1 MSGGLMELSYVVA
14 AVIIVVIA
22 VVVTLQIRNVLA
34 RRKMR
39 QMEAAVRARIRL
51 YNAALIDLS
60 PADRRWVMET
70 YIDKVVT
77 WGKQREINWRI
88 YVNQLEGFKHSMIR
102 IVLIGQYGVSVQQ
115 SLYDRTSTSID
126 SLGFYDLIEVEQI
139 ILSVFRPILLPQV
152 KDSVADS

>member
-1 MSGGLMELSYVVA
+1 MELSYVVA